1 MPNIIYGALS
11 FAMSIYTALKAKNIP
26 VLCFAVSDT
35 LGNPETIDGI
45 PVIKLENLL
54 EYKDSATVFIAVSLA
69 PASLQEE
76 IIENLRK
83 NEFKNIVP
91 LTNQSL
97 NETLFN
103 YYSASND
110 ILLLPPQSETNDEN
124 SEMEILRVTSSY
136 DKPLRNSYEFPNYI
150 KTFFND
156 SPKARNYCEL
166 MAAYYLWKNSGAKI
180 KGICHYRRI
189 FTRVHFE
196 PDTDVILPMPLVF
209 YPNIDAQRKRF
220 ISDED
225 WNAVFLVIKEIYPQ
239 CLESIRQIFS
249 GKILYSFNMVAAK
262 SEIFNDYCEWLF
274 AILERVESI
283 RGDETVRQD
292 RYLGYIGE
300 CLMNFYF
307 QHNKDKLRILHT
319 GMEWLA

>member
-11 FAMSIYTALKAKNIP
+11 FAMSVYAALKAKNIP
-26 VLCFAVSDT
+26 VFCFAVSDT
-35 LGNPETIDGI
+35 VGNPETIDGV
-45 PVIKLENLL
+45 PVINVENLL
-54 EYKDSATVFIAVSLA
+54 EYKDSATVFIAVSIA

-76 IIENLRK
+76 IIETLRK
-83 NEFKNIVP
+83 NGFKNIIP
-91 LTNQSL
+91 LTNQTL

-103 YYSASND
+103 YYSDQND
-110 ILLLPPQSETNDEN
+110 ILLLPLQSETKDEN
-124 SEMEILRVTSSY
+124 NEMEILRVTSSY
-136 DKPLRNSYEFPNYI
+136 DKPLQNSYKFPNYI

-166 MAAYYLWKNSGAKI
+166 MAAYYLWKNSNTKI
-180 KGICHYRRI
+180 KGICQYRRI
-189 FTRVHFE
+189 FTRVYFE

-220 ISDED
+220 VSDED
-225 WNAVFLVIKEIYPQ
+225 WNTALFVIKEIYPQ
-239 CLESIRQIFS
+239 YSDSIQRFFS
-249 GKILYSFNMVAAK
+249 RKILYSFNMVAAK
-262 SEIFNDYCEWLF
+262 SEIFNDYCKWLF
-274 AILERVESI
+274 TILEKVESI

-300 CLMNFYF
+300 CLTNLYF

-319 GMEWLA
+319 GMEWLV